1 MSNRELPTPEEI
13 RTAMVTIG
21 RALEHTDKT
30 DLLIQRQAS
39 DSYAT
44 LSLLMLTLI
53 DTDNSDD
60 IAMAAI
66 AAIISAEPEGDTL

>member
-1 MSNRELPTPEEI
+1 
-13 RTAMVTIG
+13 MVTIG